1 MTTTNDVLVTTG
13 NEALQSALTFILQR
27 SITAVDAGVAFL
39 SAEIPDVIQQLLMWH
54 AVSSFIVFFLSL
66 LVWLVSM
73 RMFWPNIKCGKKL
86 NDYDEGRYKETWTHN
101 KYGELENPL
110 PYLLP
115 IFVSLVC
122 FAITSSNMAWLQ
134 IWIAPKIFLIEY
146 AASLVK

>member
-1 MTTTNDVLVTTG
+1 MTTTNDVLVTG
-13 NEALQSALTFILQR
+13 NEALQNALASILQR

-66 LVWLVSM
+66 LVWLISM
-73 RMFWPNIKCGKKL
+73 RMFWPNITQGKEIKESGGK
-86 NDYDEGRYKETWTHN
+86 YIETWTHN

-110 PYLLP
+110 PYLFP
-115 IFVSLVC
+115 AFASLTCGAV
-122 FAITSSNMAWLQ
+122 ASSNVAWLQ